1 MKLSRAL
8 TIAAHGMDV
17 QAERLR
23 TVAQA
28 LAKEHRSAAQPAA
41 RAADGTPTIL
51 DLRDVARHRQASL
64 QTMQASRRLLTRTID
79 MLK

>member
-1 MKLSRAL
+1 VKLSRAL
-8 TIAAHGMDV
+8 TIAAYGMDV

-28 LAKEHRSAAQPAA
+28 LAKEHRSVTQPAPGT
-41 RAADGTPTIL
+41 ADGAPTIL
-51 DLRDVARHRQASL
+51 DLRDFARHHQASL
-64 QTMQASRRLLTRTID
+64 QAMQASRRLLTRTID